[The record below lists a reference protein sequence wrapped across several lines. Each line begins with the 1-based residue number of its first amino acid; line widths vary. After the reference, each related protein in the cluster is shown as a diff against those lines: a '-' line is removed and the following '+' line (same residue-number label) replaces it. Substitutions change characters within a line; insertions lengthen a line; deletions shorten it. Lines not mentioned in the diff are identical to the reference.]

1 MKRPKRFHLFVILI
15 LVAAAGAATCWFYLR
30 PRPLDGFAQGNGR
43 IEATEVDIATKFQ
56 GRIAE
61 ISVDEGDMVDRGQ
74 AVARMDTTSLEAQL
88 KQAEANVLQAKS
100 ELSND
105 KFVVAQRKSEYD
117 LAEKNLAR
125 AEFLVNKGAL
135 SEEEYDIR
143 FAAKQTAKDAIA
155 AAEAQVAVA
164 EARIEAALAPRP
176 QESQNFA
183 RPGGFGGRPAP
194 CIRALPQLTKRGAH
208 MRRSSRWIAAAIAA
222 LAVGGMAHPRSAQ
235 AGFYC
240 RAVKTIPLR
249 RADPTAPVTL
259 TRGFAEIDEC
269 LGMSFLRVR
278 VFGNVPDGTAYAI
291 ALPAAEPILGDFF
304 SIMGHRADSVIPQ
317 IAAAT
322 VAGRTI
328 DIVDDGFT
336 PVLTG
341 QF

>member
-15 LVAAAGAATCWFYLR
+15 LVAAAGAAACWFYLR

-74 AVARMDTTSLEAQL
+74 TVARMDTASLEAQL
-88 KQAEANVLQAKS
+88 KQAEANVLQARS

-135 SEEEYDIR
+135 SAEEYDIR

-164 EARIEAALAPRP
+164 EARIEAALAETVRIKSDIDDSILKSPIRGRV
-176 QESQNFA
+176 EFRIA
-183 RPGGFGGRPAP
+183 EPGEVLSAGGKVLTLMELSDVYMT
-194 CIRALPQLTKRGAH
+194 IFLPET
-208 MRRSSRWIAAAIAA
+208 
-222 LAVGGMAHPRSAQ
+222 Q
-235 AGFYC
+235 AGKVALGAEGRIILDNRPTKYND
-240 RAVKTIPLR
+240 IP
-249 RADPTAPVTL
+249 
-259 TRGFAEIDEC
+259 
-269 LGMSFLRVR
+269 
-278 VFGNVPDGTAYAI
+278 
-291 ALPAAEPILGDFF
+291 
-304 SIMGHRADSVIPQ
+304 
-317 IAAAT
+317 
-322 VAGRTI
+322 
-328 DIVDDGFT
+328 
-336 PVLTG
+336 
-341 QF
+341 